1 MRQIPRHARLCT
13 ALFASAMLIAPA
25 HAQTGA
31 YHITGHIPGAD
42 GGWDYATFDPAA
54 RRIYVAKGAAIMAVD
69 ADSGKVT
76 PQLTTAQRSH
86 AAVPLPGGRLLVTN
100 GGNDTAV
107 FVDAQTGKA
116 LGSVA
121 TGKGPD
127 AGIYDPKSGLAFV
140 VAHAGGSVTFIDVAK
155 QEAVA
160 TIDLGGTAR
169 EFAAVDGAGRL
180 WVNDEGL
187 NEIASVD
194 IKTRKVLG
202 HYKLDGCEG
211 PTGLAY
217 APAADRLVAT
227 CDGVAAVIDPASGK
241 MVDKLTIG
249 AGPDAIF
256 YDPTRKLLFASAGE
270 SGELDIIS
278 AASSKLKVVQV
289 LKTMVGARTGTVDPK
304 TGKVYLPVAKYGPP
318 VAGSRRPPVL
328 PGTFELLV
336 VGP

>member
-1 MRQIPRHARLCT
+1 VKPFIVYGA
-13 ALFASAMLIAPA
+13 ALAALMALSSPALAQAPV
-25 HAQTGA
+25 
-31 YHITGHIPGAD
+31 YKVVGHIAGPD
-42 GGWDYATFDPAA
+42 GGWDYATFDPGA

-76 PQLTTAQRSH
+76 PQLATADRSH
-86 AAVPLPGGRLLVTN
+86 SPVPLPGGRLLVTN
-100 GGNDTAV
+100 GGTDTAV

-160 TIDLGGTAR
+160 TVDLGGTAR

-180 WVNDEGL
+180 WVNDEKL

-227 CDGVAAVIDPASGK
+227 CDGVAAVIDPATGN

-249 AGPDAIF
+249 GGPDAIF

-278 AASSKLKVVQV
+278 AASSKLKVIQV
-289 LKTMVGARTGTVDPK
+289 VKTAVGARTGAVDPK
-304 TGKVYLPVAKYGPP
+304 TGKVYLPTAKFGPP
-318 VAGSRRPPVL
+318 APGSRRPQAV

>member
-1 MRQIPRHARLCT
+1 MRQISRHVRLCA
-13 ALFASAMLIAPA
+13 ALFASAMLVQPA
-25 HAQTGA
+25 HAQSG

-42 GGWDYATFDPAA
+42 GGWDYATFDPDA

-76 PQLTTAQRSH
+76 PQLTTADRSH
-86 AAVPLPGGRLLVTN
+86 AAVPLPGGKLLITN

-116 LGSVA
+116 MGSVA

-127 AGIYDPKSGLAFV
+127 AAIYDPKSGLAFV

-169 EFAAVDGAGRL
+169 EFAAVDGKGRL

-211 PTGLAY
+211 PTGLVY
-217 APAADRLVAT
+217 AVAADRLVAS
-227 CDGVAAVIDPASGK
+227 CDKVAAVIDPATGK
-241 MVDKLTIG
+241 MVDKLVVG
-249 AGPDAIF
+249 DGPDAVL
-256 YDPTRKLLFASAGE
+256 YDEARKLVLVPAGQ
-270 SGELDIIS
+270 SGDLTVIS
-278 AASSKLKVVQV
+278 AAGPKLKVIQV
-289 LKTMVGARTGTVDPK
+289 VKTMVGARTATVDPK
-304 TGKVYLPVAKYGPP
+304 TGKIYLPVAKYGPP
-318 VAGSRRPPVL
+318 VAGSRRPPML

>member
-1 MRQIPRHARLCT
+1 VKPIIVYGA
-13 ALFASAMLIAPA
+13 ALAALMTLSSPALAQAPA
-25 HAQTGA
+25 
-31 YHITGHIPGAD
+31 YKVVDHIAGPD

-69 ADSGKVT
+69 VDSGKVT
-76 PQLTTAQRSH
+76 PQLATADRSH
-86 AAVPLPGGRLLVTN
+86 SPVPLPGGRLLVTN
-100 GGNDTAV
+100 GGTDTAV
-107 FVDAQTGKA
+107 FVDAKTGKA

-155 QEAVA
+155 QEALA

-169 EFAAVDGAGRL
+169 EFAAVDGKGRL

-217 APAADRLVAT
+217 ATAADRLVAS
-227 CDGVAAVIDPASGK
+227 CDKVAAVIDPATGK
-241 MVDKLTIG
+241 IVDRLVVG
-249 AGPDAIF
+249 DGPDAVL
-256 YDPTRKLLFASAGE
+256 YDETRKLVLVPAGQ
-270 SGELDIIS
+270 SGDLTVIS
-278 AASSKLKVVQV
+278 AAGPKLKVIQV
-289 LKTMVGARTGTVDPK
+289 VKTAVGARTGTVDPK
-304 TGKVYLPVAKYGPP
+304 TGKVYLPTAKFAPP
-318 VAGSRRPPVL
+318 APGSRRPQAI

>member
-1 MRQIPRHARLCT
+1 MRQIPRHVRLCA
-13 ALFASAMLIAPA
+13 ALFASAMLVLPA

-42 GGWDYATFDPAA
+42 GGWDYATFDPDA

-76 PQLTTAQRSH
+76 PQLATAMRSH

-107 FVDAQTGKA
+107 FVDAQTGKV

-140 VAHAGGSVTFIDVAK
+140 VAHAGGSVTFIDVTK

-169 EFAAVDGAGRL
+169 EFAAVDGKGRL
-180 WVNDEGL
+180 WINDEGL

-211 PTGLAY
+211 PTGLVY
-217 APAADRLVAT
+217 AAAADRLVAS
-227 CDGVAAVIDPASGK
+227 CDKVAAVIDPATGQ
-241 MVDKLTIG
+241 MVDKLVVG
-249 AGPDAIF
+249 DGPDAVL
-256 YDPTRKLLFASAGE
+256 YDPVRKLVLVPAGQ
-270 SGELDIIS
+270 SGDLTVIS
-278 AASSKLKVVQV
+278 AAGPKLKVIQV
-289 LKTMVGARTGTVDPK
+289 VKTMAGARTGAVDPK

-318 VAGSRRPPVL
+318 VAGSRRPPTL